1 MKQKITLEAW
11 AAPRFNPAPSIRTL
25 RLWARE
31 HRIHPKPQKVGRTY
45 YVDSDARYIGAQY
58 GSSAA

>member
-11 AAPRFNPAPSIRTL
+11 AVARYNPPPSIRTL

-31 HRIHPKPQKVGRTY
+31 LRIYPTPQKVGRTY
-45 YVDSDARYIGAQY
+45 YVDPDARYTGSHY